1 VALAPGF
8 PGEAGSGRLIHDEE
22 RLDRFLKLH
31 ATMACPV
38 LAPRSGRCELY
49 EARPVACRTYGP
61 PLRFGAIDSPPCG
74 LCFVGA
80 DSSAVD
86 RCRIE
91 TRSDE
96 VEAQVE
102 ELLDPTAGG
111 RWETLIAFAVL
122 DR

>member
-1 VALAPGF
+1 
-8 PGEAGSGRLIHDEE
+8 
-22 RLDRFLKLH
+22 
-31 ATMACPV
+31 
-38 LAPRSGRCELY
+38 LY

-80 DSSAVD
+80 DAGTVE

-91 TRSDE
+91 PDREGLETETDRLFGGA
-96 VEAQVE
+96 VG
-102 ELLDPTAGG
+102 DP
-111 RWETLIAFAVL
+111 WETLIAFAVL